1 VRERERERERE
12 RKREREGGREREE
25 GEGLQEAV
33 GDLHLQQ
40 GALPQVLRLLCQAH
54 QRVLL
59 QLVRH
64 LARSVEHLHEALVH
78 LAFVRDLRSGD
89 TL

>member
-1 VRERERERERE
+1 
-12 RKREREGGREREE
+12 
-25 GEGLQEAV
+25 
-33 GDLHLQQ
+33 
-40 GALPQVLRLLCQAH
+40 
-54 QRVLL
+54 L

-64 LARSVEHLHEALVH
+64 LACSVEHLHEALVH